1 LQLLPLPEDEAAAK
15 GSSLGTVEEI
25 QRESQN
31 VLGRLREQDFQHA
44 FQQWQRRWDR
54 CVAAQGD
61 YFEGDA
67 AQT

>member
-1 LQLLPLPEDEAAAK
+1 MKLELK
-15 GSSLGTVEEI
+15 GRRFYGLEEI
-25 QRESQN
+25 QWESQN
-31 VLGRLREQDFQHA
+31 VLGRLQEQDFQHA
-44 FQQWQRRWDR
+44 FQQWQRHWDR